1 MNVNHDGMKNI
12 LFVQNPS
19 EYRLLDFYIGYIP
32 EVSNREDLYANLSA
46 SLCFPDYFG
55 KNWDALCELYLDF
68 YWIDT
73 LNIVIIHENLS
84 KLSFDD
90 FRMYMSIVLYCIDS
104 WKKDIGHNILF
115 VFNQK
120 ERKQIMD
127 IIHDC
132 LQADDFKYNLKETA
146 L

>member
-1 MNVNHDGMKNI
+1 
-12 LFVQNPS
+12 
-19 EYRLLDFYIGYIP
+19 
-32 EVSNREDLYANLSA
+32 
-46 SLCFPDYFG
+46 
-55 KNWDALCELYLDF
+55 
-68 YWIDT
+68 
-73 LNIVIIHENLS
+73 
-84 KLSFDD
+84 
-90 FRMYMSIVLYCIDS
+90 MYMSIVLYCIDS

>member
-19 EYRLLDFYIGYIP
+19 EYRLLDSYMGYIS
-32 EVSNREDLYANLSA
+32 EVSNREDLYAKLSE

-90 FRMYMSIVLYCIDS
+90 FRMYISIVLYRLLEKRYRTQYLI
-104 WKKDIGHNILF
+104 
-115 VFNQK
+115 
-120 ERKQIMD
+120 
-127 IIHDC
+127 C
-132 LQADDFKYNLKETA
+132 LQSKRKKANNGYNT
-146 L
+146 

>member
-1 MNVNHDGMKNI
+1 MVVLGCYGI
-12 LFVQNPS
+12 LN
-19 EYRLLDFYIGYIP
+19 
-32 EVSNREDLYANLSA
+32 
-46 SLCFPDYFG
+46 
-55 KNWDALCELYLDF
+55 
-68 YWIDT
+68 T
-73 LNIVIIHENLS
+73 
-84 KLSFDD
+84 SFDD

>member
-1 MNVNHDGMKNI
+1 MKNM

-19 EYRLLDFYIGYIP
+19 EYRLLDSYIVYIP

>member
-19 EYRLLDFYIGYIP
+19 EYRLLDSYMGYIS
-32 EVSNREDLYANLSA
+32 EVSNREDLYAKLSE

-90 FRMYMSIVLYCIDS
+90 FRMYISIVLYLLLEKRYRTQYLI
-104 WKKDIGHNILF
+104 
-115 VFNQK
+115 
-120 ERKQIMD
+120 
-127 IIHDC
+127 C
-132 LQADDFKYNLKETA
+132 LQSKRKKANNGYNT
-146 L
+146 

>member
-19 EYRLLDFYIGYIP
+19 EYRLLDSYMGYIS
-32 EVSNREDLYANLSA
+32 EVSNREDLYAKLSE

-90 FRMYMSIVLYCIDS
+90 FRMYISIVLYCLLEKRYRTQYLI
-104 WKKDIGHNILF
+104 
-115 VFNQK
+115 
-120 ERKQIMD
+120 
-127 IIHDC
+127 C
-132 LQADDFKYNLKETA
+132 LQSKRKKANNGYNT
-146 L
+146 

>member
-1 MNVNHDGMKNI
+1 M

-19 EYRLLDFYIGYIP
+19 EYRLLDSYIGYIP

-120 ERKQIMD
+120 ERKQIMA

>member
-1 MNVNHDGMKNI
+1 M

-19 EYRLLDFYIGYIP
+19 EYRLLDSYLGYIT
-32 EVSNREDLYANLSA
+32 EVSYRVVLFVFFFV
-46 SLCFPDYFG
+46 SLCFFDYFV

>member
-1 MNVNHDGMKNI
+1 MKNM

-19 EYRLLDFYIGYIP
+19 EYRLLDSYKVHPSSSQNNQG
-32 EVSNREDLYANLSA
+32 N
-46 SLCFPDYFG
+46 
-55 KNWDALCELYLDF
+55 
-68 YWIDT
+68 
-73 LNIVIIHENLS
+73 
-84 KLSFDD
+84 
-90 FRMYMSIVLYCIDS
+90 
-104 WKKDIGHNILF
+104 KDIGHNILF

>member
-1 MNVNHDGMKNI
+1 M

-19 EYRLLDFYIGYIP
+19 EYRLLDSYIGYIP

-127 IIHDC
+127 IIHD
-132 LQADDFKYNLKETA
+132 
-146 L
+146 

>member
-1 MNVNHDGMKNI
+1 MFKTLG
-12 LFVQNPS
+12 
-19 EYRLLDFYIGYIP
+19 EYRLLDSYIGYIP

-46 SLCFPDYFG
+46 SLCFPHYFG

>member
-1 MNVNHDGMKNI
+1 M

-19 EYRLLDFYIGYIP
+19 EYRLLDSYIGYIP
-32 EVSNREDLYANLSA
+32 EVSNR
-46 SLCFPDYFG
+46 DYFG

>member
-1 MNVNHDGMKNI
+1 MKNM

-19 EYRLLDFYIGYIP
+19 EYRLLDSYIGYIP

-46 SLCFPDYFG
+46 SLCFPYYFG

>member
-19 EYRLLDFYIGYIP
+19 EYR
-32 EVSNREDLYANLSA
+32 EDLYAKLSE

-90 FRMYMSIVLYCIDS
+90 FRMYISIVLY
-104 WKKDIGHNILF
+104 
-115 VFNQK
+115 
-120 ERKQIMD
+120 
-127 IIHDC
+127 
-132 LQADDFKYNLKETA
+132 
-146 L
+146 